1 MSNFVLA
8 SKSPRRRALL
18 AAVGLEPRIIPAD
31 IDERKLPHELPIP
44 YALRVASHKA
54 IASDPG
60 ELSVVLGA
68 DTIVA
73 LDGETLG
80 KADDEQH
87 AEEMLLRLAGRTHVV
102 HTAIALRW
110 RRPGRDEMLSDVVST
125 EVRFR
130 AFSQEEARRYIKTG
144 DPMDKA
150 GAYGIQGDGGA
161 LVAEI
166 RGSYTNVVGLPLE
179 ETLRLLRMTGVVA

>member
-1 MSNFVLA
+1 
-8 SKSPRRRALL
+8 
-18 AAVGLEPRIIPAD
+18 
-31 IDERKLPHELPIP
+31 
-44 YALRVASHKA
+44 KA
-54 IASDPG
+54 IAGDPG
-60 ELSVVLGA
+60 DLPVVLGA

-87 AEEMLLRLAGRTHVV
+87 AEEMLLRLSGRTHVV
-102 HTAIALRW
+102 HTAVALRW

-130 AFSQEEARRYIKTG
+130 AFSREDARRYIATG

-150 GAYGIQGDGGA
+150 GAYGIQGEGGA